1 MLGKTMSGFCY
12 LFLLAKEE
20 QKKIIKARRNTR
32 ACQLPVRS
40 TVDLYTTTYIAPLLR
55 CLIESFLKSGP

>member
-12 LFLLAKEE
+12 LLFLVKEE

-40 TVDLYTTTYIAPLLR
+40 SVDLYTTAYIALLLR
-55 CLIESFLKSGP
+55 CLIESLLKSGP